1 MYQVQL
7 VVTIVCETEP
17 IYRETGWSDFNLS
30 HISCLLF
37 KTVRCSILWKLP
49 VGDGTSV
56 EEKDADEDGGEGGEV
71 PQVQDGADQGHAPQL
86 PVVAGDWASFH
97 SISITKCLLLHSGEN
112 SPQVWGAEEVFDC
125 KDGQVGEGE
134 EARQRSCK
142 GCRVVLKKF
151 EKSNKE
157 LSCKN
162 KLEEKT
168 QWRKGLSC
176 KKICW
181 FENIEC
187 LGTLRPAQQTYVAA
201 DLIVTLRHMTIVIF
215 AVWALFYIAAVLWR
229 QFWTNKIKVEL
240 GRPVFKR
247 GEIYIYMYLLW
258 EYGRGTI

>member
-30 HISCLLF
+30 HISCLFIQNCPLLNIVKITCWRWHF
-37 KTVRCSILWKLP
+37 C
-49 VGDGTSV
+49 
-56 EEKDADEDGGEGGEV
+56 GGEGCRRGWWRRWRGSAR
-71 PQVQDGADQGHAPQL
+71 PGWSWSRARSPAASRSWGS
-86 PVVAGDWASFH
+86 GKFSFH
-97 SISITKCLLLHSGEN
+97 LYYKMFAPSQWN